1 MSEEDERVA
10 FACRISLG
18 DEESMHELWCIRNEI
33 FEFAIDGI

>member
-10 FACRISLG
+10 FASRIALG
-18 DEESMHELWCIRNEI
+18 DEESMHELWRIRNKV